1 MLVSFHCGSF
11 RVFTK
16 LAMSQ
21 RFIPAK
27 PDPASKAFWS
37 WYFHRS
43 VRRAFS
49 ACWITGESNLDAQR
63 SDGVP
68 TIFACTHGSWW
79 DAAMTIVLSL
89 REYRLDADG
98 MMEYKQL
105 TKYRFFSRIGMFSVI
120 REDPRSAMMSIAYA
134 ADRLRDTSRHLWMF
148 PQGTLIHQDL
158 PVAAEP
164 GIGILAKKLG
174 DVRIIPVAMRY
185 ELLRSQH
192 PACWVQLGE
201 PLIYTTH
208 QSSSIRSIV
217 DDVSNALTACSS
229 SLRSDAHAERSENY
243 RLFVA
248 GRRSMDAA
256 FDAVTRQ

>member
-21 RFIPAK
+21 RFIPAN
-27 PDPASKAFWS
+27 PDPISKAFWA

-43 VRRAFS
+43 IRRAFS
-49 ACWITGESNLDAQR
+49 ACWITGEHNIDALR
-63 SDGVP
+63 ADGVP

-79 DAAMTIVLSL
+79 DAAMTIILSL
-89 REYRLDADG
+89 REYGLDADG

-120 REDPRSAMMSIAYA
+120 REDPRSAMVSLTYA
-134 ADRLRDTSRHLWMF
+134 VDRLQDSNRHLWMF
-148 PQGTLIHQDL
+148 PQGTLVHQDL
-158 PVAAEP
+158 PVIAEP
-164 GIGILAKKLG
+164 GIGILAAKLG
-174 DVRIIPVAMRY
+174 NVRIVPIAMRY

-192 PACWVQLGE
+192 PSCWVRVGE
-201 PLIYTTH
+201 PLIYTAN
-208 QSSSIRSIV
+208 SAASIRTIV
-217 DDVSNALTACSS
+217 DDVSNALTSCSS
-229 SLRSDAHAERSENY
+229 LLRADAHAEHSAAY
-243 RLFVA
+243 RMFVS